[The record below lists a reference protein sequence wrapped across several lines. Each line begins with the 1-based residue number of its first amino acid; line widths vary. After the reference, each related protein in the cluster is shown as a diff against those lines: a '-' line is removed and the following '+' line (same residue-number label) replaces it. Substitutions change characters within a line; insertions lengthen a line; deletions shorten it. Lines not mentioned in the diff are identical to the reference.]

1 MDTDFSVNSGQDD
14 QPGLAHRL
22 MSVMLDVLRKRLEFG
37 FLQQLTESTLT
48 VPVGSEVLSV
58 MFAQVFDFG
67 GGMLVVD
74 LPAFVTRTTVKAR
87 ILRGFAHL
95 PSFAA
100 LAGWL
105 VWAAVVKR
113 HRWAVRMPAEC
124 GTGEGAGLPDGTGS
138 VTFTAGLDRGFE
150 G

>member
-1 MDTDFSVNSGQDD
+1 
-14 QPGLAHRL
+14 

-37 FLQQLTESTLT
+37 FLQQLAEGSLT
-48 VPVGSEVLSV
+48 VPVGSEVFFV

-67 GGMLVVD
+67 GGMLVVN
-74 LPAFVTRTTVKAR
+74 LPALVTGTTVEAR

-105 VWAAVVKR
+105 VWAAVARR
-113 HRWAVRMPAEC
+113 HRRAVRMPAEC
-124 GTGEGAGLPDGTGS
+124 AP
-138 VTFTAGLDRGFE
+138 R
-150 G
+150 